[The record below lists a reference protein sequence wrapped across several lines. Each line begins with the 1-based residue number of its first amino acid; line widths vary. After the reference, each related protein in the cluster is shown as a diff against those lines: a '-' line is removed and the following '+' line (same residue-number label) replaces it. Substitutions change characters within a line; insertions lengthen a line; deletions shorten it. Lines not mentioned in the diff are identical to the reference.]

1 MEKEKVLWPGWETV
15 RLIGRGSFGAVYEI
29 ERDVFGHK
37 EKAALKVITIPQSD
51 SDIEELYD
59 SGYDEA
65 SVTATFKSHL
75 ESIVNEYSLMRE
87 MNGAANV
94 VNCDD
99 FRIVP
104 HDDNIGW
111 DIFIKMELLT
121 PLTKALGK
129 QPSDEQVIQI
139 AKDMCEALI
148 LCKKYGIIHRDIK
161 PQNIFVS
168 KNGDYKL
175 GDFGIAKTIEKT
187 SGGTKIGTYKYMA
200 PEVYNNQPYNMTADI
215 YSLGLVLHWM
225 LNERRSP
232 FMPLPPAP
240 AVASQE
246 DEARAKRFNG
256 TPIPVPAHGSEE
268 LKRIVLKACA
278 YDSKDRFQSAEEML
292 SALQRLG
299 ESKWMPSEA
308 VSDAHAQQEEQI
320 SENDGTVGAWG
331 DNSGSPITSADNNQD
346 DETVGAFDRG
356 HNSVDQEKPIETIT
370 LPPKPKKKNGLV
382 WGVLG
387 GIALIAVV
395 LFIVLNNRGAS
406 VPAPTESQSSE
417 TTSPTVETT
426 NDSSPIISHRQF
438 ADALSLAQS
447 FRKKTVAAG
456 DSFAV
461 GVKADGSCVT
471 AGTNAPNVSG
481 WRNIVAITGDSY
493 NVAGIQSD
501 GRVVCTDRNLDVS
514 QWTDMVQIEYRQQV
528 LGEYRHIVGLTS
540 NGTVVATGTN
550 NYGECDVSEW
560 YNIVDVSA
568 GYSHTVG
575 LRSDGTVVACG
586 NNEDG
591 QCNVSEWE
599 NIIDV
604 AASRWATYGLTTDG
618 RILVVGSHVDTYG
631 NNEVPDVP
639 QWENVVAIIASNE
652 TGSTNDFVL
661 GVCADGSLVSN
672 RVGYLDS
679 GDIESFS
686 SVRSVAVSSWGYTI
700 CVDSHGNVHDVGWDV
715 DGDRIVDSWPALAV
729 ADAEQLS
736 SGSSSF
742 EIGDVVL
749 FGSIEQDN
757 DLSNGAE
764 EIEWIVLDKS
774 NGKALLISKYILFF
788 RPYNDT
794 EEVVEWENCSLRKWL
809 NDNFINSAFTAS
821 ERTMI
826 ASTTFSGKVDALD
839 EAASATTTDFIFILS
854 RDELREIYN
863 LPDWNGGVDSDYVS
877 LVTYATQYAAKEAGY
892 GNNTGPFAWWER
904 CKAGSAMIGY
914 FCAANGRTHSSGGS
928 VDSVYGVRPAIW
940 VTISE

>member
-1 MEKEKVLWPGWETV
+1 MANMENSAMWPGWETV

-121 PLTKALGK
+121 PLTKALSK

-139 AKDMCEALI
+139 AKDMCNALI

-200 PEVYNNQPYNMTADI
+200 PEVYNNQPYNLTADI

-225 LNERRSP
+225 LNEHRSP

-256 TPIPVPAHGSEE
+256 TPIPAPAHGSED

-278 YDSKDRFQSAEEML
+278 YDSKERFQSAEEML
-292 SALQRLG
+292 STLQGLEG
-299 ESKWMPSEA
+299 SKWIPSGIA
-308 VSDAHAQQEEQI
+308 TDAHELQEEEP
-320 SENDGTVGAWG
+320 SENDGTVGAWR
-331 DNSGSPITSADNNQD
+331 DNSGSSITSADNKQD
-346 DETVGAFDRG
+346 DETVGAFDLG
-356 HNSVDQEKPIETIT
+356 HNSVEQEKPVT
-370 LPPKPKKKNGLV
+370 PPKSRKNRLV
-382 WGVLG
+382 WSIIG
-387 GIALIAVV
+387 GLALIAVV
-395 LFIVLNNRGAS
+395 LFIVLNNRGTS
-406 VPAPTESQSSE
+406 VLAPAESQSGE
-417 TTSPTVETT
+417 TPSPTAEAT
-426 NDSSPIISHRQF
+426 NDSSPVISHRPF

-456 DSFAV
+456 YFFAV

-471 AGTNAPNVSG
+471 AGSHALNVSG

-501 GRVVCTDRNLDVS
+501 GHVVCSDPNIDVS
-514 QWTDMVQIEYRQQV
+514 QWRDIVQIEYRQQV
-528 LGEYRHIVGLTS
+528 LDEDRHIVGLTS
-540 NGTVVATGTN
+540 YGTVVATGTN

-560 YNIVDVSA
+560 HNIVDVSA

-591 QCNVSEWE
+591 QCNVTEWE
-599 NIIDV
+599 NIVDV
-604 AASRWATYGLTTDG
+604 AASRWATYGLTADG
-618 RILVVGSHVDTYG
+618 RILVVGSHVDIGG
-631 NNEVPDVP
+631 NSAVPDVP
-639 QWENVVAIIASNE
+639 QWGNVVAIIASNE
-652 TGSTNDFVL
+652 TGIGADFVL
-661 GVCADGSLVSN
+661 GVCADGSIVSN
-672 RVGYLDS
+672 RVNYLHS

-700 CVDSHGNVHDVGWDV
+700 CVDSRGNVRDVGWDV
-715 DGDRIVDSWPALAV
+715 DGDRIVDSWPVLAV
-729 ADAEQLS
+729 ADAT
-736 SGSSSF
+736 
-742 EIGDVVL
+742 VM
-749 FGSIEQDN
+749 
-757 DLSNGAE
+757 
-764 EIEWIVLDKS
+764 
-774 NGKALLISKYILFF
+774 
-788 RPYNDT
+788 R
-794 EEVVEWENCSLRKWL
+794 
-809 NDNFINSAFTAS
+809 
-821 ERTMI
+821 
-826 ASTTFSGKVDALD
+826 
-839 EAASATTTDFIFILS
+839 
-854 RDELREIYN
+854 
-863 LPDWNGGVDSDYVS
+863 
-877 LVTYATQYAAKEAGY
+877 
-892 GNNTGPFAWWER
+892 
-904 CKAGSAMIGY
+904 
-914 FCAANGRTHSSGGS
+914 
-928 VDSVYGVRPAIW
+928 
-940 VTISE
+940 